1 MEIFESAC
9 RERVGHGDD
18 NLGHVILVLLVGV
31 VLSLGQFLIV
41 FSLGFIEIETFG
53 LAVDAFLVGVVVLLL
68 MLMMFFLTLTLA
80 LAARVVAMLALVA
93 LIISIPVAVSIVGS
107 VA

>member
-9 RERVGHGDD
+9 CERVGHGDD

-41 FSLGFIEIETFG
+41 FLLGFIEIETFG

-68 MLMMFFLTLTLA
+68 VLMMFFLTLA

-93 LIISIPVAVSIVGS
+93 SIISIPVAVSIVGS